1 MRASEIITEI
11 SNAERKRQK
20 DLARKQELE
29 RQGAELQRKQQSNQL
44 RQAARDKLTQFRI
57 NQQTEPKSVEPESEF
72 TKMMRDLERQQ
83 REQEDE
89 EYGVDFKFQ
98 TVVDKQNK
106 TQRLYGFWTRERIQ
120 RLEDVM
126 RVRQYRDLG
135 NFTGSESEIK
145 ALFELFEQ
153 LGKQYRQ
160 VYIFF
165 DRENMSRFPGLRKV
179 LERLNYAYK
188 NTRRKK
194 IPFGYRL
201 NPQTNEIEQHIA
213 WEEVDRPPE
222 TSYKI

>member
-1 MRASEIITEI
+1 MKINEI

-20 DLARKQELE
+20 DAAKKQELE
-29 RQGAELQRKQQSNQL
+29 RQQAELQRKQQSSQL

-57 NQQTEPKSVEPESEF
+57 NQQTSPKSVEPESEF

-98 TVVDKQNK
+98 TVFDRQNK
-106 TQRLYGFWTRERIQ
+106 TKRLYGFWTRERIQ

-145 ALFELFEQ
+145 AMFELFDQ

-160 VYIFF
+160 VYVFF
-165 DRENMSRFPGLRKV
+165 DRENMSRFPGLRKL

-188 NTRRKK
+188 NTRRNK

-222 TSYKI
+222 TFYKI